1 VTVTWFKLKI
11 YITEVGMLAITQKMQ
26 FTKNGNAFV

>member
-11 YITEVGMLAITQKMQ
+11 YITGVGMLAITQKMR
-26 FTKNGNAFV
+26 FTENENAFV